1 MIEADAVS
9 TPFACLW
16 YVAKNHHSLTCTHG
30 MQASAIVYNTLAVL
44 ETRFGLG
51 LPLAIVPEINEERYI
66 LVGRSIHSLYPSDQS
81 LTPVAR
87 ICRETDIHLG

>member
-1 MIEADAVS
+1 
-9 TPFACLW
+9 
-16 YVAKNHHSLTCTHG
+16 